1 MTVDPIFSQWFSP
14 KQTAKYLGIS
24 EDALQA
30 WRSARKGPR
39 WSKTG
44 KVVRYHMDDPDEFLK
59 ACRQEPLRKEAAA

>member
-1 MTVDPIFSQWFSP
+1 MTVESPFSRWFSP
-14 KQTAKYLGIS
+14 KQTAKYLGVS

-30 WRSARKGPR
+30 WRSARKPPR

-44 KVVRYHMDDPDEFLK
+44 KLVRYHVDDLDEFLK